1 MGLFD
6 MAAKGKGEGPKG
18 PPPAMAVSIKAE
30 PIDVHSAGRKM
41 LEAISLALGIKAP
54 IHEKDVEDFV
64 DAARLLDVAI
74 DGESDEGDKKEPDE
88 EGGDEHEDEDDAAA
102 E

>member
-74 DGESDEGDKKEPDE
+74 DGESDEGDKKEPDDKE
-88 EGGDEHEDEDDAAA
+88 EGDDEHEEDEAA